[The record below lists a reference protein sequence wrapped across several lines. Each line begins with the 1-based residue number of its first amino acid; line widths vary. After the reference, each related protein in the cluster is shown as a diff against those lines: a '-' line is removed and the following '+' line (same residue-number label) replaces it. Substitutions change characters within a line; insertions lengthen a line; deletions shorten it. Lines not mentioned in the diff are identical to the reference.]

1 MSPGGAVRAPSH
13 IVQAVNASDEPLEA
27 QQLQAELEV
36 AEAELKTARLKM
48 MYIQTREKAAKQAKY
63 GGGGTQAA
71 PHDLQ

>member
-1 MSPGGAVRAPSH
+1 MSPAPVRAPSQIAH
-13 IVQAVNASDEPLEA
+13 SIDASEEPLEA
-27 QQLQAELEV
+27 QKLQAELEV

-48 MYIQTREKAAKQAKY
+48 MYIQAKEKAEKQAKY